1 MRQGLAPFVAVLA
14 SAFTAAVLTLIAGWI
29 ARPSLRAADIFVGFF
44 FVLTACFVYS
54 MLVGLPMA
62 LALVHK
68 HRFRAGHMAVAG
80 ALAGLP
86 PVFFLLWPGLPANRF
101 ADWGLFAGLLAA
113 GSAIGAA
120 SGAAFF
126 LVHHVM
132 SPNNSFK
139 PNPHQGGA

>member
-14 SAFTAAVLTLIAGWI
+14 SAFIAAVLILIAAWI
-29 ARPSLRAADIFVGFF
+29 ARPSLHTADIFVGFF

-54 MLVGLPMA
+54 MFVGIPIA

-68 HRFRAGHMAVAG
+68 QQFRVGPMAMVG

-86 PVFFLLWPGLPANRF
+86 PVLFLLWPGSPATRF
-101 ADWGLFAGLLAA
+101 TDWALFAGLLAC

-120 SGAAFF
+120 GGATFF
-126 LVHHVM
+126 LTHHAM

-139 PNPHQGGA
+139 PSPHQGGA

>member
-14 SAFTAAVLTLIAGWI
+14 SAITAAVLTLISAWV
-29 ARPSLRAADIFVGFF
+29 ARPSLHTDDIFVGFF
-44 FVLTACFVYS
+44 FVLTACFIYS
-54 MLVGLPMA
+54 MFVGLPIA
-62 LALVHK
+62 LVLVHK
-68 HRFRAGHMAVAG
+68 HRFRAGPMLVAG

-86 PVFFLLWPGLPANRF
+86 AILVLLWPGSSANQLT
-101 ADWGLFAGLLAA
+101 DWAMFAGLLAC

-126 LVHHVM
+126 LAHHAM

-139 PNPHQGGA
+139 PNPHRGGA